1 MSLTMPAEW
10 EKHERTWMS
19 WPPNNYLLGESD
31 EEAELTRTTWANVAN
46 AIVKYEPVTV
56 LATSD
61 QIELARNYLHPSIEI
76 VEAELTRT
84 TWANVANEIVKY
96 EPVTVLATSDQIE
109 LARNYLH
116 PSIEIVEAELNDA
129 WLRDNGPTFAKSETG
144 ELVAINWIFNGWGNQ
159 PWASFDKDQLT
170 AGFIGKLTGAKVLDS
185 DLINEGGGIHVNGAG
200 VVLLTETVQL
210 GEGRNSS
217 WSKQEVEAEIN
228 AKLGTSKV
236 IWVKRGL
243 TRDYDGFGTRGHID
257 IVACFAS
264 ENVILYHDQQDS
276 SHPDFE
282 VSKEVK
288 ATLEAAGDFQ
298 LIAIPAPKVLRDK
311 EGFVDY
317 SYINHYIAN
326 GAVILCSFDDPND
339 QVAKTIL
346 EKAYPN
352 REIVLVDAKQIFAN
366 GGGIHCITQQQPA

>member
-1 MSLTMPAEW
+1 MKLTMPAEW

-31 EEAELTRTTWANVAN
+31 GEAELTRTTWASVAN
-46 AIVKYEPVTV
+46 AIVKF
-56 LATSD
+56 
-61 QIELARNYLHPSIEI
+61 
-76 VEAELTRT
+76 
-84 TWANVANEIVKY
+84 

-129 WLRDNGPTFAKSETG
+129 WLRDNGPTFAKSENG
-144 ELVAINWIFNGWGNQ
+144 KLVAVNWIFNGWGAQ
-159 PWASFDKDQLT
+159 PWASFDKDALT
-170 AGFIGKLTGAKVLDS
+170 AGFIGKLTGSEVVDS
-185 DLINEGGGIHVNGAG
+185 KLINEGGGIHVNGAG

-217 WSKQEVEAEIN
+217 WTKQEVEQEIH
-228 AKLGTSKV
+228 AKLGTSKA

-264 ENVILYHDQQDS
+264 ENVILFHDQQDPT
-276 SHPDFE
+276 HPDFE

-288 ATLEAAGDFQ
+288 ATLEAAGNYE
-298 LIAIPAPKVLRDK
+298 LIAVPAPKILRDE

-317 SYINHYIAN
+317 SYINHYIVN

-339 QVAKTIL
+339 QVAKEIL
-346 EKAYPN
+346 EQAYPG